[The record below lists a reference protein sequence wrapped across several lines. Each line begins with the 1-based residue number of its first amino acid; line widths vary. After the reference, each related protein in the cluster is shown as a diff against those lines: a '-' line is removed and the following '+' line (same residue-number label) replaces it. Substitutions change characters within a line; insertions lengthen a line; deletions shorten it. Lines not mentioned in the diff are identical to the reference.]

1 MKTAVFLL
9 LALAISAT
17 AFGQTAAPAAPTLTA
32 GAEFKGLRFDWDTVP
47 GASWYQLEYRAHQTG
62 AFVQQGDDFP
72 ATATFTQFS
81 FPLHLFDWTYARY
94 RLAACNSAG
103 CSRSAAI
110 SVSALRRDAV
120 GYFKAAQ
127 PDGGSNFGDAADLS
141 GDGYNF
147 AVSAPYEHD
156 YPSDNRFENGG
167 AAYVFRRGSNG
178 QWFQRARL
186 ELNDHALYGGLDADI
201 AISGT
206 GNTVAVGMGTYW
218 IDDTHTGQVDVFYGK
233 GGTQY
238 SRTRIPRPVD
248 VDVFGSTVALSES
261 GYILAIGVQGGPT
274 SVVIYKSVNGVWQ
287 NVHNIP
293 APDSSYSC
301 DMPVMSRDGRTIA
314 ELCDQLKS
322 PTQPRRSFIRVH
334 SGTNWSVR
342 TDLDLEVSGSEDL
355 EWQHDGFAIDGTGGT
370 IAVQFFKSDAAQVRV
385 YTRDAGGYSL
395 VATLTP
401 GAWRTVDFVDEYG
414 RQLSL
419 SGDGH
424 TLAVGDTFDNGTSG
438 GPRAAPLVRGTARN
452 GAVYVYLRTDT
463 WKLANMAKPNY
474 VHSDATCCNFGSVT
488 ALSHTG
494 KTLIVPMPW
503 ETSSAKGIGG
513 DWDNAHVGSPTGA
526 VFMY

>member
-1 MKTAVFLL
+1 MKIPAFLAI
-9 LALAISAT
+9 ALATSISAV
-17 AFGQTAAPAAPTLTA
+17 AQTSPPAAPTLTA
-32 GAEFKGLRFDWDTVP
+32 GAEFKGLRFDWGPVA
-47 GASWYQLEYRAHQTG
+47 GATSYQLEYRAHQTG
-62 AFVQQGDDFP
+62 SFVKQADYLSSV
-72 ATATFTQFS
+72 TSTNFS

-103 CSRSAAI
+103 CSRSAEV

-127 PDGGSNFGDAADLS
+127 PDASNFGDATDLS

-167 AAYVFRRGSNG
+167 AAYIFRRGSNG

-186 ELNDHALYGGLDADI
+186 ELNNHALYGSLDADI

-218 IDDTHTGQVDVFYGK
+218 VDDNHTGQVDVYYGK

-248 VDVFGSTVALSES
+248 VGVFGSTVALSES
-261 GYILAIGVQGGPT
+261 GYILAIGVQGGPM
-274 SVVIYKSVNGVWQ
+274 SVAIYKSVNGVWQ
-287 NVHNIP
+287 NVHNLP
-293 APDSSYSC
+293 APDASYSC
-301 DMPVMSRDGRTIA
+301 DTPVMSRDGRTIA
-314 ELCDQLKS
+314 ELCDQS
-322 PTQPRRSFIRVH
+322 TSATQPRRSFIRVH
-334 SGTNWSVR
+334 SGSNWSVR
-342 TDLDLEVSGSEDL
+342 TDLDLEVSGTEDL
-355 EWQHDGFAIDGTGGT
+355 EWQHDGFAIDGAGGT
-370 IAVQFFKSDAAQVRV
+370 IAVQFFKSGAAQVRV
-385 YTRDAGGYSL
+385 YTRDAGGYSP

-401 GAWRTVDFVDEYG
+401 GAWRTADFVYAYG
-414 RQLSL
+414 KQLSL

-438 GPRAAPLVRGTARN
+438 GPRAAPLVSGTARN
-452 GAVYVYLRTDT
+452 GAVYVYRLTDT
-463 WKLANMAKPNY
+463 WKLANMVKPNY
-474 VHSDATCCNFGSVT
+474 VHSDATCCNFGSVA
-488 ALSHTG
+488 ALSQTG
-494 KTLIVPMPW
+494 KTLIVPMTG

-513 DWDNAHVGSPTGA
+513 DWDNANVGNPTGA